1 MSQESAVLGIDG
13 CPGGWVGALVQ
24 GSDIT
29 WHHGSL
35 ASLLS
40 LEASV
45 VAIDIPLALPV
56 GGERRV
62 CEIQARSRLG
72 AQRSSVFFAPPTAVL
87 AAGSH
92 AEASALSRAAGS
104 VGVSIQTWNIVPK
117 IVEALDAGDPRLVE
131 VHPEL
136 SFRALGT
143 VSASKK
149 SPAGQSERLSLLR
162 SWLPAAAVPSPRPG
176 GASADD
182 CLDALVCAWSA
193 SRWLAGTA
201 QELGREVL
209 DGRISRL
216 VV

>member
-1 MSQESAVLGIDG
+1 MSAESAVLGIDG
-13 CPGGWVGALVQ
+13 CPGGWVGALVT
-24 GSDIT
+24 GST
-29 WHHGSL
+29 VSWHAGSL
-35 ASLLS
+35 ASLLA

-56 GGERRV
+56 DGARRA
-62 CEIQARSRLG
+62 CEVAARTRLG

-87 AAGSH
+87 AASSH
-92 AEASALSRAAGS
+92 PEASVLSRAAGS

-117 IVEALDAGDPRLVE
+117 IAEALAAVDPRLVE

-149 SPAGQSERLSLLR
+149 SPAGHAERLALLR
-162 SWLPAAAVPSPRPG
+162 SWLPSAAVPSPRPG

-182 CLDALVCAWSA
+182 CLDALACAWTA

-201 QELGREVL
+201 HELGRETL
-209 DGRISRL
+209 DGRLSLIAI
-216 VV
+216 